1 MQKQSQ
7 EQYSLVRDPVFYLML
22 AFFALLTTAMPAALG
37 QPRFLPFAQTIAL
50 FAFLALAVRQRKMP
64 QALLI
69 LAIWLILQ
77 IIALILTTWL
87 LPGQVERAISDG
99 FAYRTAF
106 LGWFYGAGALPGSL
120 TVQPAMRLVEMFGI
134 IFGSLLTGGL
144 LGVWFLVRA
153 ANLAAYGAGALAHD
167 SGLFFNSIAG
177 LPLWTLLRLAGYAG
191 LVALLAEPLFSRNWS
206 PAYYLASRR
215 RLLLGSASLLALG
228 LLLEIA
234 LPGAWRTL
242 FQGKVDR

>member
-1 MQKQSQ
+1 MQ
-7 EQYSLVRDPVFYLML
+7 EQYSLVRDPVFYVML

-37 QPRFLPFAQTIAL
+37 QPRFLPFAQTVAL
-50 FAFLALAVRQRKMP
+50 FAFLALAIRQRKVP
-64 QALLI
+64 QAVLI
-69 LAIWLILQ
+69 LAIWLALQ

-87 LPGQVERAISDG
+87 APDQVERAINEG
-99 FAYRTAF
+99 FEYRTAF
-106 LGWFYGAGALPGSL
+106 LGWFYGAGALPASL
-120 TVQPAMRLVEMFGI
+120 SAQPAARLGELLGI

-153 ANLAAYGAGALAHD
+153 ANLAAYGAGVLGHD

-191 LVALLAEPLFSRNWS
+191 FVVLLAEPLFSRNWS

-215 RLLLGSASLLALG
+215 RLLLISVTLLGLG
-228 LLLEIA
+228 LLLEVV

-242 FQGKVDR
+242 FA